1 MTESPVL
8 PPFLWQLFQ
17 RLRRRGFAIGPADY
31 EALRDALRA
40 GFGWTSRQALQDLCN
55 SLWAKSRREQ
65 EVLSALFEQLAPDPD
80 DWQYSL
86 EEADST
92 PAVDKRSATP
102 EQLDD
107 ERSATPEQL
116 NIEAKAPNETIP
128 KTQSR
133 GGLPPILLTD
143 VKVSERPFVFVPQF
157 PLTYREVAQTWRR
170 LRRPVRTGP
179 PTEFDIEGTI
189 ARRSRLTVATTVVL
203 QPRRRNVAR
212 LLLLV
217 DRQGSMDP
225 FHQFCDEVC
234 TAIQQAG
241 RLEETALYYFHNV
254 PAEGAD
260 DQVLESLTGQLFPS
274 LDPVLPQIQPLTEGY
289 LYTDH
294 NLVSPEPLTDVLQSH
309 AVGTAVVLVSDAGA
323 ARNRYRVSRLLD
335 TIAFMKALR
344 IYTSRYVWLNPLPKQ
359 YWLNSTAA
367 QIARHVPMFALE
379 RDGIQRAVNVLRG
392 QQHII
397 ERPL

>member
-1 MTESPVL
+1 MTPSPVL

-17 RLRRRGFAIGPADY
+17 RLRRRGFALGPTDY
-31 EALRDALRA
+31 EALRQALRA
-40 GFGWTSRQALQDLCN
+40 GFGWTSRESLRDLCN
-55 SLWAKSRREQ
+55 SLWAKSQREQ
-65 EVLSALFEQLAPDPD
+65 ETLTALFEQLAPDPD

-86 EEADST
+86 EDDDSSADGTES
-92 PAVDKRSATP
+92 PKS
-102 EQLDD
+102 EQPDL
-107 ERSATPEQL
+107 ES
-116 NIEAKAPNETIP
+116 KAPN
-128 KTQSR
+128 KTVPRTESR
-133 GGLPPILLTD
+133 GGLPSISLAD

-170 LRRPVRTGP
+170 LRRPVRFGAP
-179 PTEFDIEGTI
+179 IELDIEGTI
-189 ARRSRLTVATTVVL
+189 TRRSRLGVATTVVL
-203 QPRRRNVAR
+203 QPRRRNMTR

-225 FHQFCDEVC
+225 FHRFCDEVC

-260 DQVLESLTGQLFPS
+260 EQVLEALTGQLFPV
-274 LDPVLPQIQPLTEGY
+274 LDPVLPQIQPLTEGC
-289 LYTDH
+289 LYSDPD
-294 NLVSPEPLTDVLQSH
+294 LLSPKPLADVLQSY
-309 AVGTAVVLVSDAGA
+309 AVGGAVVLISDAGA
-323 ARNRYRVSRLLD
+323 ARNRYRISRLLD

-344 IYTSRYVWLNPLPKQ
+344 TYTSHYVWLNPLPKR
-359 YWLNSTAA
+359 YWLNNTAA
-367 QIARHVPMFALE
+367 HIARHVPMFPLDL
-379 RDGIQRAVNVLRG
+379 DGIQRAVNVLRG

>member
-1 MTESPVL
+1 MTEAPTL

-17 RLRRRGFAIGPADY
+17 RLRRRGFAIGPMEY

-40 GFGWTSRQALQDLCN
+40 GFGWSSREALRDLCN

-65 EVLSALFEQLAPDPD
+65 DVSSALFEQLAPDVD
-80 DWQYSL
+80 DWHYSL
-86 EEADST
+86 EEADAT
-92 PAVDKRSATP
+92 PASENFPTTP
-102 EQLDD
+102 EQPDLKDKTLD
-107 ERSATPEQL
+107 ES
-116 NIEAKAPNETIP
+116 IP

-133 GGLPPILLTD
+133 GGLPPVSLAD
-143 VKVSERPFVFVPQF
+143 VQVSERPFVFVPQF
-157 PLTYREVAQTWRR
+157 PLTYREVAQTWRC
-170 LRRPVRTGP
+170 LRRPIRTGAAI
-179 PTEFDIEGTI
+179 ELDIEGTI
-189 ARRSRLTVATTVVL
+189 ARRSRLGVATTVVL
-203 QPRRRNVAR
+203 QPRRRNMAR

-241 RLEETALYYFHNV
+241 RLEETALCYFHNV

-260 DQVLESLTGQLFPS
+260 DQVLESLKGQLFPS
-274 LDPVLPQIQPLTEGY
+274 LDPVLPQIQPLIDGY
-289 LYTDH
+289 LYADP
-294 NLVSPEPLTDVLQSH
+294 NLLSPVLLADVLQSH
-309 AVGTAVVLVSDAGA
+309 AIGAAVVLISDAGA

-344 IYTSRYVWLNPLPKQ
+344 TYSSQYVWLNPLPKQ

-367 QIARHVPMFALE
+367 QVARHVPMFALD

-392 QQHII
+392 HQHII
-397 ERPL
+397 EKPL